1 MYDYLRY
8 KERLEKALKQIR
20 AHYLGQDRPLTELIP
35 ASANLPLV
43 QLAEQIADV
52 LTFHLPRARAWTD
65 AELCKSWRWL
75 RAAVL
80 FLWSCSPEDR
90 TAHGLLKL
98 AKLDRETREELDFG
112 AFPAHYA
119 AEFAEIPTGLKAT
132 LEAAIWMLT
141 EPPLRTLDPLD
152 SLTKL

>member
-8 KERLEKALKQIR
+8 KERLEKALEQIR

-35 ASANLPLV
+35 AGANLPPE

-65 AELCKSWRWL
+65 AELRESWRWL
-75 RAAVL
+75 RAAAL
-80 FLWSCSPEDR
+80 FLWNCPPEDR
-90 TAHGLLKL
+90 TPYGLLKL
-98 AKLDRETREELDFG
+98 ANLDREMREELDLS
-112 AFPAHYA
+112 AFPTHYA
-119 AEFAEIPTGLKAT
+119 AEFAEVPTGLKMT

-141 EPPLRTLDPLD
+141 EPSLKTLETLEE
-152 SLTKL
+152 LLK